1 MLPDTQADF
10 RKGRGTVDNIYI
22 LQHVIEKATEKKKG
36 KLFTLFVDLKAAFDS
51 ICREKLW
58 ETMENA
64 GIIRKLVD
72 RTREIYVES
81 RIKIKLDEKVP
92 GECWT
97 EEAVMIIHFAPRCLK
112 PL

>member
-1 MLPDTQADF
+1 MQQ
-10 RKGRGTVDNIYI
+10 RRRMEN
-22 LQHVIEKATEKKKG
+22 
-36 KLFTLFVDLKAAFDS
+36 LFKLFVDQKAAFDN

-72 RTREIYVES
+72 STRDIYIES
-81 RIKIKLDEKVP
+81 RIKIKVNEKVS
-92 GECWT
+92 GECWA
-97 EEAVMIIHFAPRCLK
+97 EEAVMIILFAPRCLK